1 MNENNNPIRTTN
13 KESDLSEA
21 DLNIN
26 NCNTP
31 SKIAN
36 SQTYLT
42 THKRSTTVVN
52 RRPEN
57 QDIFERKLYLEDKFN
72 P

>member
-1 MNENNNPIRTTN
+1 MNENNNPIRTTT

-52 RRPEN
+52 RRQEN

>member
-1 MNENNNPIRTTN
+1 MNENNNPIRTTT

-36 SQTYLT
+36 GQTYLT